1 MHQFTF
7 HSPTDVCFGPGAE
20 MHISEYVKKY
30 GRKRVLIVTGG
41 SSVKKSG
48 AFDRVCSELES
59 AGIAFAELSGVKAN
73 PLLSKAREGLELAKE
88 FCPDLILGFGGG
100 SVIDTAKMIS
110 IGAANPEYDVW
121 DFWSGVRKAEKAIG
135 VAAIPT
141 IAAAGSELSA
151 SSVITNEETKQKN
164 GYNTELNRPIFA
176 LIDPEFLF
184 TLPDYQV
191 GCGCAD
197 ILMHTMERFFSDLQG
212 NYLTDEFACAVM
224 RTVVKFTPVLL
235 NERSNYDAASEIF
248 WASEVSHND
257 LTGLGGHKGLD
268 VHRLGHRL
276 SADFDIAHGA
286 SLSALFGS
294 WARHYKDTDPARFC
308 ELGRR
313 VFGIDSDDPDK
324 AIDAVDS
331 FFSSIGVPVCFSQTQ
346 FGVLPDERVVKL
358 AQDVTNGG
366 TARWG
371 SFAEIGYEDALDIYR
386 RANR

>member
-7 HSPTDVCFGPGAE
+7 HSPTDVCFGSGAE
-20 MHISEYVKKY
+20 MHISEYLRKY
-30 GRKRVLIVTGG
+30 GRNRVLIVTGG

-48 AFDRVCSELES
+48 AFDRVCSVLKQD
-59 AGIAFAELSGVKAN
+59 GIEYAELSGVKAN
-73 PLLSKAREGLELAKE
+73 PLLSKAREGIALALE
-88 FCPDLILGFGGG
+88 FGPDIIIGFGGG

-110 IGAANPEYDVW
+110 IGAANPDTEVW
-121 DFWSGVRKAEKAIG
+121 DFWSGKKQAEKAIG

-141 IAAAGSELSA
+141 IAAAGSELSG

-164 GYNTELNRPIFA
+164 GYNTELNRPVFA

-224 RTVVKFTPVLL
+224 RTVVKFSPVLL
-235 NERSNYDAASEIF
+235 RERDNYDAASEIF

-286 SLSALFGS
+286 SLAALFGS
-294 WARHYKDTDPARFC
+294 WARHFKDRDPARFC

-313 VFGIDSDDPDK
+313 VFGIYSDDPDES
-324 AIDAVDS
+324 IDAVDA
-331 FFSSIGVPVCFSQTQ
+331 FFSSLGMPVCFSQTQ
-346 FGVLPDERVVKL
+346 FGVLPDKRIVKL
-358 AQDVTNGG
+358 AEDVTNGK
-366 TARWG
+366 TAHWG
-371 SFAEIGYEDALDIYR
+371 SFADISYEDALDIYR

>member
-1 MHQFTF
+1 MQQFTF
-7 HSPTDVCFGPGAE
+7 HSPTDVCFGSGAE
-20 MHISEYVKKY
+20 MRIAEYLRKY
-30 GRKRVLIVTGG
+30 GRSRVLIVTGG
-41 SSVKKSG
+41 SSVKRSG
-48 AFDRVCSELES
+48 AFDRVCSVLDQE
-59 AGIAFAELSGVKAN
+59 GIAWCELPGVKSN
-73 PLLSKAREGLELAKE
+73 PLLSKAREGIALAAE
-88 FCPDLILGFGGG
+88 FGPDLILGFGGG

-110 IGAANPEYDVW
+110 IGAANLDTDVW
-121 DFWSGVRKAEKAIG
+121 DFWSGKKAAEKAIG

-141 IAAAGSELSA
+141 IAAAGSELSGSA
-151 SSVITNEETKQKN
+151 VITNEETRQKN
-164 GYNTELNRPIFA
+164 GYNTELNRPVFA
-176 LIDPEFLF
+176 LIDPEFLY

-197 ILMHTMERFFSDLQG
+197 ILMHTMERFFSDIQG

-224 RTVVKFTPVLL
+224 RTVVKFSPVLL
-235 NERSNYDAASEIF
+235 AERDNYDAASEIF

-268 VHRLGHRL
+268 VHRLGHKL

-286 SLSALFGS
+286 SLAALFGS
-294 WARHYKDTDPARFC
+294 WARHFKDRDPARFC

-331 FFSSIGVPVCFSQTQ
+331 FFSSLGMPVCFSQTE

-358 AQDVTNGG
+358 AEDVTNGG
-366 TARWG
+366 KATWG
-371 SFAEIGYEDALDIYR
+371 SFAEITYDDALAIYR